1 MWCCRHS
8 KHVIQSETYLPVP
21 NEQLMSK
28 SDIDQALRQRFEQAW
43 VNQQPRDIA
52 TCLPPEDSES
62 FLPTLVELVGIDL
75 EFQWKNRSRKTSQ
88 HDTTIAADELTNPP
102 LVEDYLKDFSDLNTP
117 EILLQLLQQEFWVR
131 ARFAKEPGFE
141 EYHER
146 FPDLEISGAS
156 LTETDLALSAGSREE
171 IERARG
177 GDEREPQL
185 GSFGE
190 YELLEEIG
198 RGGMGVVF
206 RARQRNI
213 KRIVALKVIRAK
225 PIIPTNQAGLT
236 VELERFKTEASIT
249 ANLEH
254 DHIVTVYDVGEHR
267 GYAYYTMSFVDGP
280 SLMGVVSGGPLDCR
294 RAAAYVLSAASAV
307 HEAHQAGILHRD
319 IKPHN
324 IMLHRSTDRVLVADF
339 GLAKLLDCGPEL
351 TKAGEIMGTP
361 SYMSPEQAVDSSKVS
376 QTSDVYSLGATLYH
390 LIGARPPFQ
399 AATPIETLRQVV
411 QQTPVSPK
419 SLNPDIDLDLQTI
432 CLKCLRKE
440 PEKRYSTC
448 ADLADDLQRYLDDRP
463 ILARPVGVSERVGRW
478 CRRNPLISAAVFS
491 AAACLFL
498 ALGSLVYGYVTV
510 TAALDESLA
519 SHRESRKTINYFF
532 TQVSE
537 NVLLDRP
544 GMQPLREDL
553 LRHAL
558 EHYQRLLA
566 QRSADN
572 RTLTEVGMANYRVG
586 CICTELGLMDDA
598 ATAFQNA
605 VDIQQKI
612 MKQLPEQAE
621 DVRSL
626 ALTLNAMGGLYGR
639 QKEWQQAEAAFQQS
653 KSFRQTLIANAMPA
667 DPATV
672 DDQRMYANSLM
683 NLGVV
688 TRAQGNMEAASQYF
702 TDATTM
708 RDALLE
714 HHLSNRELLR
724 DSAMGFFNLANY
736 AQDENNFG
744 ESIRYLDEAIP
755 IFEQLKKESPDD
767 LKNQHRLS
775 ICYRRLG
782 HLVVLKTPSGTT
794 RNSSRLTLVSGIP
807 EENALYFFHNSLDI
821 IQRLANENPTVIAFQ
836 NEYAGTLID
845 LGVMESKQQHYA
857 DAEEV
862 FLSAIEVL
870 NKLTDAES
878 PCARRDL
885 AVANRELG
893 VVLYESGKSSQLARE
908 HLTEAVRQFEQLL
921 AEDPTNPAYRE
932 EHLLSCDFLNDLLS
946 FLEEG
951 DIQ

>member
-1 MWCCRHS
+1 
-8 KHVIQSETYLPVP
+8 
-21 NEQLMSK
+21 MSNPG
-28 SDIDQALRQRFEQAW
+28 IDQTLCQRFEQAW
-43 VNQQPRDIA
+43 VEQQPRSIA
-52 TCLPPEDSES
+52 TCLPPEDCES
-62 FLPTLVELVGIDL
+62 YLPTLLELVGIDL
-75 EFQWKNRSRKTSQ
+75 EFQWKHHLRKTSANE
-88 HDTTIAADELTNPP
+88 TTLAADELADPP
-102 LVEDYLKDFSDLNTP
+102 LVEDYLREFSHLNRP
-117 EILLQLLQQEFWVR
+117 ELLLQLLQQEFWVR
-131 ARFAKEPGFE
+131 ARFAKEPAFD
-141 EYHER
+141 EYQKR
-146 FPDLEISGAS
+146 FPDLEINGAC
-156 LTETDLALSAGSREE
+156 LAETDLALTVGSREE
-171 IERARG
+171 IEHARS

-206 RARQRNI
+206 RARHRNI

-225 PIIPTNQAGLT
+225 PIIPAKQARLT

-280 SLMGVVSGGPLDCR
+280 SLMDVVSGGPLDCQ
-294 RAAAYVLSAASAV
+294 RAAAYVLSASRAV

-324 IMLHRSTDRVLVADF
+324 LMLHRSTDRVLVADF
-339 GLAKLLDCGPEL
+339 GLAKLLESGPEL
-351 TKAGEIMGTP
+351 TKAGEVMGTP

-390 LIGARPPFQ
+390 LIAARPPFQ
-399 AATPIETLRQVV
+399 AATPIETLRQVI

-419 SLNPDIDLDLQTI
+419 SLNPEIDRDLQTI
-432 CLKCLRKE
+432 CQKCLRKE
-440 PEKRYSTC
+440 PEKRYATC
-448 ADLADDLQRYLDDRP
+448 AELADDLQRYLEDRP
-463 ILARPVGVSERVGRW
+463 ILARPVGVPERVARW

-491 AAACLFL
+491 AAACLLL

-510 TAALDESLA
+510 TDALDESLA
-519 SHRESRKTINYFF
+519 SHRESRKTIDYFF

-566 QRSADN
+566 QRSADQ
-572 RTLTEVGMANYRVG
+572 RTFTEFGMAHYRVG
-586 CICTELGLMDDA
+586 CICTELGMINDA
-598 ATAFQNA
+598 ASAFEKA
-605 VDIQQKI
+605 MAIQQKLRI
-612 MKQLPEQAE
+612 QRPEE
-621 DVRSL
+621 TDNIRKL
-626 ALTLNAMGGLYGR
+626 ARTLNAMGGLYGQ
-639 QKEWQQAEAAFQQS
+639 QKAWQKAATAFQQS
-653 KSFRQTLIANAMPA
+653 KDFRETLITNAMPA
-667 DPATV
+667 DPASV

-683 NLGVV
+683 NLGVIA
-688 TRAQGNMEAASQYF
+688 RAQGNSEAASQYF
-702 TDATTM
+702 SDATTM

-714 HHLSNRELLR
+714 HHVSNRELLR

-736 AQDENNFG
+736 AQDENDLG

-755 IFEQLKKESPDD
+755 IFEQLNKELPDD

-782 HLVVLKTPSGTT
+782 HLVALKTPTGTPQ
-794 RNSSRLTLVSGIP
+794 NSSRLTSASGTP
-807 EENALYFFHNSLDI
+807 EENAHDFFQNSLDI
-821 IQRLANENPTVIAFQ
+821 IQRLAYENPTVIAFQ
-836 NEYAGTLID
+836 TEFSGTLID
-845 LGVMESKQQHYA
+845 LGVMKSELQHYA
-857 DAEEV
+857 DAEQV
-862 FLSAIEVL
+862 FLNAMEVL
-870 NKLTDAES
+870 NKLTD
-878 PCARRDL
+878 PNTPVARRDL

-893 VVLYESGKSSQLARE
+893 VVLYVSRKSPRLAQK
-908 HLTEAVRQFEQLL
+908 HLTQAVRQFEQLL

-932 EHLLSCDFLNDLLS
+932 EHLLTCEFLDELLS
-946 FLEEG
+946 FLEQG